1 MCAILPLIAARII
14 FTIIMKRSIRNKCI
28 AVGNSVLLLV
38 QSLFS
43 PWVGILLAA
52 TPSNPVANIIYT
64 QATNEINLSVS
75 TKNKVQYVLS
85 YRLASGKIDGV
96 QGEDKQNPEFT
107 KTVFIGSCSSD
118 SCINQRPEKGI
129 AKYASAQ
136 DSWTYR
142 QMFIVENGNLQ
153 VISEGPADAVTISDD
168 EMKWLESPD
177 KSPPASPTPTVVP
190 EPTQNENKLLLQSSV
205 SSSSVISID
214 NKCMED
220 LYGSHLN
227 CTANDVS
234 IASVSAVQILDA
246 DGGCTSPDDTVQFKA
261 IWDVQSTSTQR
272 YNVGL
277 YFATAGQTS
286 ALNGSCSISSLP
298 YAPVPPWFD
307 FDNNMCG
314 DIASSSQVHPEIT
327 MTVKCA
333 DPDGNN
339 VLNVPYCTSWEQNSS
354 TCTGPLN
361 TVPGAPSKCNC
372 ENGFQV
378 PITVPYAATVEVIKK
393 LTPTDDAGRFT
404 LYVDES
410 TKHHEVENIGNGTTG
425 QIIIGA
431 GTSVNPSS
439 TIQVGETA
447 YTGTTLSDYGST
459 ISCVDRGKTTYDGGP
474 AKTQNGSGP
483 LSLPVGK
490 NDDIVCTI
498 TNTRNAGNI
507 EIVKDVTPDDPST
520 GWDFAVNGSRSF
532 SSTIYG
538 DGTTGAQYAPL
549 GTYEIV
555 ESAHSGT
562 NGDAYIPSWS
572 CTKNSLPYG
581 SGNGRTISGLS
592 VGAVGDLI
600 VCTFTNTKLHPSLQ
614 VVKSSTTTA
623 ITHAGQIVDY
633 SFAVTNT
640 GNQVLSGLTV
650 TDPKCDSTPTYISGD
665 TNADSKLQTT
675 ETWTYTCNHTV
686 SADELTA
693 GGNLVNTV
701 TADSVESDPDTDTY
715 SIPITV
721 GKIII
726 EKQTLPDGSNT
737 SFEFVPSWSGS
748 HFTLR
753 DGQTNDSGW
762 MAPGTYSVSEIVPSG
777 WDLTNAVCS
786 DQSPVSAISVSSGET
801 VTCVFSNTQRG
812 SITIRKNTLGG
823 NGTFSF
829 TSTALPT
836 HSFSIT
842 TTAQTGSANFSNI
855 VPGTYDITET
865 IPSGWIL
872 SPSLTCSD
880 PDGGSTV
887 NASKGLVTVDLDP
900 GESITCTFINNK
912 LPKLTVIKHV
922 INDNGGTK
930 KAGDFTMRV
939 SGTSL
944 PTPSSFA
951 GSESGTIVG
960 FTIPNSGTYSVDE
973 DAVYGYQKTIG
984 SGCSGTIDWGVEK
997 TCTITND
1004 DIAPKLHLRKSV
1016 INDNGGSSD
1025 ATDWIL
1031 SATGS
1036 SQIVSYL
1043 MSPSPADSNIFFQAD
1058 TYTLSE
1064 SAGSG
1069 GYTPSQWSCVLN
1081 SLPPVLGST
1090 ITLGVGD
1097 EATCTITNDDKQGT
1111 IHLHKDVVAPDGT
1124 TDVSDDHTF
1133 TVEIDNSKYDISES
1147 SPKDISLNSGLHT
1160 LTELPDSAYVYAG
1173 IWGVTDLD
1181 LLTEGIQFITLP
1193 GQIITIT
1200 VINKQTLGSISGQKY
1215 ADVNGNGIKD
1225 PSEQGISGWTITLDK
1240 NADGSVDQTTTTDAA
1255 GNYSFTNLD
1264 LATYKVREVAQSGY
1278 SQTSVDPSDITLA
1291 SGQSVSNVD
1300 FGNMPLGSITITK
1313 VDSQNTGTDFSFSIQ
1328 KFGSAS
1334 TPFILDDDDGQD
1346 VTYSDS
1352 KTFDNLVPD
1361 FYTISENSVSDW
1373 TQSVVECRSD
1383 MNTPNPQ
1390 NEFGEGTMSVA
1401 LRPGEHMSCTFT
1413 NTRDTGTITLN
1424 KVWSGPGK
1432 QVLLAIGTTPNGD
1445 QIASIKTGE
1454 NGTEPLSTDTKTVN
1468 TGTYYVSESG
1478 DLTDFTTM
1486 LECTDNKTPV
1496 RPGINNSLTVAK
1508 DHTVVCTFTNTRK
1521 TLPLYVTKFED
1532 ANMNALHDEG
1542 EPELDGWT
1550 MDLYDNST
1558 CSGTPIQSVV
1568 TDSSGFPGTAR
1579 FNDLYQGV
1587 TYFVKEVEQSP
1598 DWTITTPNCQGYTI
1612 HDDIHSNNQ
1621 MQFGNF
1627 HFASVSGYKFE
1638 DANNNAQFND
1648 GESYLDDWVMHLY
1661 GKNSDGMWE
1670 QTNNATT
1677 GTAGQTG
1684 HYEFSGLSLG
1694 EYKICEVNQTGWNQ
1708 TYPVGTNGGSDQEA
1722 LNCHFFTVT
1731 GSGQTF
1737 TADFGN
1743 VHFGSI
1749 VVSKYNDVDGDGT
1762 RDDNE
1767 PLLNDWEIN
1776 LDGIPSQLTGSGD
1789 NEDGK
1794 VRFEQLAPET
1804 YYLSETMQSGWKQ
1817 TAISCKSGIG
1827 VKITAQGEA
1836 YGHHGYC
1843 SGWNQCGNAQT
1854 CAQWACEV
1862 NGYSTLVSYGDERP
1876 CTQFNNCNLFYS
1888 RGSIQMNWGNW
1899 CGVMGV
1905 TDIVCTN
1912 GTTPTPTPT
1921 PTESPLTGIRGVFS
1935 VQQVHAQ
1942 EAPSGHA
1949 VVVNPGETVTC
1960 EIGNQYVPPE
1970 LTIEKYNTIWPTA
1983 IGPGSDVSYA
1993 IVITAKNNRVYN
2005 VKVKDLLPK
2014 GFVYKK
2020 GSWSAT
2026 SSIHGNLAVAEPT
2039 YASPGTWTL
2048 TANSG
2053 DNIYPYIEA
2062 GELITLRMKA
2072 STDSG
2077 LDPGIYKDIA
2087 WAVGTAELS
2096 SESEMV
2102 LADSVATDKN
2112 VDPGVVTEAF
2122 VGTQVQLDTSR
2133 HNSVS
2138 MNVIHEE
2145 TRTGEVLGA
2154 STELPATGARSIWL
2168 MIAAMSILS
2177 GIGCLY
2183 MDKRNRRLHA

>member
-1 MCAILPLIAARII
+1 MCAILPLIAARAI

-85 YRLASGKIDGV
+85 YRLASGKIDGA
-96 QGEDKQNPEFT
+96 QGEDKQNPQFT

-129 AKYASAQ
+129 VKYASTQ

-153 VISEGPADAVTISDD
+153 VISEGPVDAVTISDD

-177 KSPPASPTPTVVP
+177 KSPPATPTQIPATPTPTESIEQDLQKSIQANTIIQQVITLNSP
-190 EPTQNENKLLLQSSV
+190 E
-205 SSSSVISID
+205 
-214 NKCMED
+214 C
-220 LYGSHLN
+220 
-227 CTANDVS
+227 AN
-234 IASVSAVQILDA
+234 DA
-246 DGGCTSPDDTVQFKA
+246 DGPNDEPGQKDLNRLCRDQSSNNPLNINWNWDEIQMSGSNTADACALFDTDTVGSAGYGFADYSLCVTWDKNAQQVSTSPVLYQCNDTRTDRCSGSVPVTISYGTYCYVNQVSDDPFPGPASKDKGDA
-261 IWDVQSTSTQR
+261 YPNDVQATCSIQMDDVGDASKANLLDVCSYPSVQPNSDPSDCILISSNKGNLEIIKDVSPNDSTTNWSISVTGPSVFSQIITGDSSTGIHTVDSGSG
-272 YNVGL
+272 YVIEE
-277 YFATAGQTS
+277 TAG
-286 ALNGSCSISSLP
+286 
-298 YAPVPPWFD
+298 
-307 FDNNMCG
+307 NN
-314 DIASSSQVHPEIT
+314 
-327 MTVKCA
+327 
-333 DPDGNN
+333 
-339 VLNVPYCTSWEQNSS
+339 
-354 TCTGPLN
+354 
-361 TVPGAPSKCNC
+361 
-372 ENGFQV
+372 
-378 PITVPYAATVEVIKK
+378 
-393 LTPTDDAGRFT
+393 
-404 LYVDES
+404 
-410 TKHHEVENIGNGTTG
+410 
-425 QIIIGA
+425 
-431 GTSVNPSS
+431 
-439 TIQVGETA
+439 
-447 YTGTTLSDYGST
+447 TTLSNY
-459 ISCVDRGKTTYDGGP
+459 
-474 AKTQNGSGP
+474 
-483 LSLPVGK
+483 
-490 NDDIVCTI
+490 
-498 TNTRNAGNI
+498 
-507 EIVKDVTPDDPST
+507 
-520 GWDFAVNGSRSF
+520 
-532 SSTIYG
+532 SSSY
-538 DGTTGAQYAPL
+538 
-549 GTYEIV
+549 
-555 ESAHSGT
+555 
-562 NGDAYIPSWS
+562 S
-572 CTKNSLPYG
+572 CTKNGAPYLTG
-581 SGNGRTISGLS
+581 NTAVISGISIGAGDLVLCTFVNTQKTGHIIVDKVTHPAGDPQLFSFTTTGNGYNGFSLSDTSPVNDQTLRVGKYSVSETIPSGWDQTDVSCISS
-592 VGAVGDLI
+592 VRDTETSDVLELDPDETI
-600 VCTFTNTKLHPSLQ
+600 TCTFTNTKQNPSLQ

-633 SFAVTNT
+633 SFTVTNT

-650 TDPKCDSTPTYISGD
+650 TDPKCDSTPTYVSGD

-675 ETWTYTCNHTV
+675 EIWTYSCNHTV
-686 SADELTA
+686 SADELSA

-748 HFTLR
+748 HFTLQ

-777 WDLTNAVCS
+777 WDLTSAVCS

-829 TSTALPT
+829 TSTTLPT

-842 TTAQTGSANFSNI
+842 TTGQTGSANFSNI

-865 IPSGWIL
+865 IPSGWVL
-872 SPSLTCSD
+872 SPALTCTD
-880 PDGGSTV
+880 PDGGTTV
-887 NASKGLVTVDLDP
+887 NARTGLVTVDLDP
-900 GESITCTFINNK
+900 GESITCTFTNNK

-973 DAVYGYQKTIG
+973 DSVYGYQKTIG

-997 TCTITND
+997 TCTITNN

-1016 INDNGGSSD
+1016 INDNGGSSN

-1043 MSPSPADSNIFFQAD
+1043 MSPSPADSTVDFQAD

-1081 SLPPVLGST
+1081 SQAPVLGST

-1215 ADVNGNGIKD
+1215 ADGNGNGIKD
-1225 PSEQGISGWTITLDK
+1225 PSEQGIPGWTITLDK
-1240 NADGSVDQTTTTDAA
+1240 NADGSVDQTTTTDAT
-1255 GNYSFTNLD
+1255 GNYSFTNLG

-1278 SQTSVDPSDITLA
+1278 SQTSVDPSDITLT

-1313 VDSQNTGTDFSFSIQ
+1313 VDSQNSGTDFSFTFQ
-1328 KFGSAS
+1328 KMGAQSSSFV
-1334 TPFILDDDDGQD
+1334 LDDDNDGD
-1346 VTYSDS
+1346 STYDDS
-1352 KTFDNLVPD
+1352 IVFSNLTPTFYDI
-1361 FYTISENSVSDW
+1361 TETQVSDW
-1373 TQSVVECRSD
+1373 TSEIVQCESNMDLSI
-1383 MNTPNPQ
+1383 PQ
-1390 NEFGEGTMSVA
+1390 NTFWYGTMSVA

-1521 TLPLYVTKFED
+1521 LIPLYVTKYED
-1532 ANMNALHDEG
+1532 SNMNALRDEG
-1542 EPELDGWT
+1542 ESTLDGWT
-1550 MDLYDNST
+1550 MELYDNAS
-1558 CSGTPIQSVV
+1558 CSGTPVQSVI
-1568 TDSSGFPGTAR
+1568 TDSNSFPGTAR
-1579 FNDLYQGV
+1579 FADLYQGV

-1661 GKNSDGMWE
+1661 GKNSDGLWE
-1670 QTNNATT
+1670 QTNSATT
-1677 GTAGQTG
+1677 GTDGQTG

-1767 PLLNDWEIN
+1767 PLLNNWEIN

-2062 GELITLRMKA
+2062 GEVITLRMKA